1 MQNPVKKTYM
11 LANSTATTE
20 IVPKRYLYSYL
31 VGEVFA
37 NYHKNWWSAIPF
49 L

>member
-20 IVPKRYLYSYL
+20 IVPIYLYSYL